1 MTVFQRYLLIQI
13 PGWIL
18 VAILLGGLYGWNVI
32 SLRVALILYAV
43 YFLKDFVLY
52 PFLRRAYE
60 TEEPSVMDRL
70 IGARGVATENL
81 GPAGYVR
88 VGGELWQ
95 SRISEG
101 CALIGEGSRI
111 RVQSVDGMTLIVTAD
126 D

>member
-1 MTVFQRYLLIQI
+1 VTVFQRYLLIQI

-60 TEEPSVMDRL
+60 TDEPSVMGRL
-70 IGARGVATENL
+70 IGAKGVAIENL
-81 GPAGYVR
+81 DPAGYVR

-95 SRISEG
+95 SRIGEG
-101 CALIGEGSRI
+101 CAPIREGSRI
-111 RVQSVDGMTLIVTAD
+111 RVQAVDGMTLIVRVED
-126 D
+126 